1 MGSFQYPV
9 ETHLDKGSK
18 IMPGGKGKCCLSSQD
33 KFTHRSFPRDQG
45 NTTETARMDRL
56 STL

>member
-18 IMPGGKGKCCLSSQD
+18 TMPGGKGKGCFSSQD
-33 KFTHRSFPRDQG
+33 KFRHSSFPRDQG
-45 NTTETARMDRL
+45 NTTETARTDRL